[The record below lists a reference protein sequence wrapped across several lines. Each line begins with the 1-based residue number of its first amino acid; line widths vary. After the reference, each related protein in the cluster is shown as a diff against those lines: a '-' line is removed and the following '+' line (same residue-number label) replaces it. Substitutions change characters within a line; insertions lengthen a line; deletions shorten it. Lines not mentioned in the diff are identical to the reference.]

1 MRFRNQNV
9 IVTGASRGLG
19 LSLSR
24 HFAAEGA
31 RVVMVARRAGPL
43 EEAVAQV
50 KQVGEA
56 HALPADVGAPDA
68 AAEIAGAAAAMVGAI
83 DVLVHNASTLGPVP
97 LRPLAETSD
106 ADFDAAF
113 AVNLAGPFRLTRAV
127 VGSMIARQ
135 TGVVLH
141 VSSDAAVDAYPTWGA
156 YGASKAALDHLSR
169 VWAAELHGT
178 GVRVLAVDPG
188 EMDTRMHADAIPD
201 ADPASLR
208 DPDAVAAGVV
218 ALLARSPRSGARFQ
232 VEVAS

>member
-31 RVVMVARRAGPL
+31 RVVMVARRVGPL
-43 EEAVAQV
+43 EEAVAQA
-50 KQVGEA
+50 KEVGEA

-68 AAEIAGAAAAMVGAI
+68 AAEIAG
-83 DVLVHNASTLGPVP
+83 VHNASTLGPVP

-218 ALLARSPRSGARFQ
+218 ALLARSPRSGARVQ